1 MKSDRTLLSWYR
13 RINKRFFDGACPERV
28 CVRWA
33 DPEEEARDEVWEEKY
48 FGEAGKLPTDPE
60 DDNFDPH
67 HDYEIVMSHPKND
80 TWIVKI
86 STLVHEMIHLAT
98 DLKDD
103 HGQAFEQWRQHVGDR
118 GIFKKHALRK
128 GMTLF

>member
-1 MKSDRTLLSWYR
+1 MKSDPTLLRWYR
-13 RINKRFFDGACPERV
+13 RINKEFFQGACPNKV

-33 DPEEEARDEVWEEKY
+33 DTDEGESRHWQSHH
-48 FGEAGKLPTDPE
+48 FGEASEADSE
-60 DDNFDPH
+60 H
-67 HDYEIVMSHPKND
+67 HEYQIVMSKPLNKQ
-80 TWIVKI
+80 WMVRI

-103 HGQAFEQWRQHVGDR
+103 HGPAFEAWRVRLGTR

-128 GMTLF
+128 DYTLF

>member
-1 MKSDRTLLSWYR
+1 MKSDRTLLAWYR

-33 DPEEEARDEVWEEKY
+33 DPELETQIKWEEKY
-48 FGEAGKLPTDPE
+48 FGEASHLF
-60 DDNFDPH
+60 DDIH
-67 HDYEIVMSHPKND
+67 HDYQIVMSRPLNEK
-80 TWIVKI
+80 WLVRI

-98 DLKDD
+98 NLRDD
-103 HGQAFEQWRQHVGDR
+103 HGPAFEQWRQHIADR

>member
-1 MKSDRTLLSWYR
+1 MKSDRTLLGWYK
-13 RINKRFFDGACPERV
+13 RINKRFFDGNCPERV

-33 DPEEEARDEVWEEKY
+33 DPEEEERGDAWEEKY
-48 FGEAGKLPTDPE
+48 FGEAERLPTDPN
-60 DDNFDPH
+60 DKNYDRW
-67 HDYEIVMSHPKND
+67 HDFAIVLSRRKND
-80 TWIVKI
+80 SWIVKI

-103 HGQAFEQWRQHVGDR
+103 HGPAFEQWRQYVADR

-128 GMTLF
+128 DRTLF

>member
-1 MKSDRTLLSWYR
+1 MKSDRTLLAWYR
-13 RINKRFFDGACPERV
+13 RINKRFFDGSCPDNV

-33 DPEEEARDEVWEEKY
+33 DPEFETQYKWEDKY
-48 FGEAGKLPTDPE
+48 FGEASHVTD
-60 DDNFDPH
+60 DPH
-67 HDYEIVMSHPKND
+67 HQWQIVMSRPNNKK
-80 TWIVKI
+80 WIVRI

-98 DLKDD
+98 SLRDD
-103 HGQAFEQWRQHVGDR
+103 HGPAFEYWRQYVADR

>member
-1 MKSDRTLLSWYR
+1 MKSDRTLLRWYR
-13 RINKRFFDGACPERV
+13 QINKRFFDGYCPEKV

-33 DPEEEARDEVWEEKY
+33 DPETEELESRWEERW
-48 FGEAGKLPTDPE
+48 FGEASAVADDPYHE
-60 DDNFDPH
+60 
-67 HDYEIVMSHPKND
+67 YQIIMSRPKND
-80 TWIVKI
+80 TWLVKV

-98 DLKDD
+98 NLKDD
-103 HGQAFEQWRQHVGDR
+103 HGPAFEQWRQHVSDR